1 MLRYKITFATFPCNF
16 YIGRLL
22 FTQDTT
28 IASEG
33 SNATFIC
40 QVSESTIT
48 LKNEW
53 LFENR
58 TIFENGKLASG
69 VNKDKYKLKLA
80 GTRLE
85 IVNLTVQ
92 DGGYYQCIIRREN
105 GELLFSV
112 RGTLNVIKRTFAGFI
127 V

>member
-1 MLRYKITFATFPCNF
+1 M
-16 YIGRLL
+16 
-22 FTQDTT
+22 
-28 IASEG
+28 
-33 SNATFIC
+33 
-40 QVSESTIT
+40 SESTIT

-69 VNKDKYKLKLA
+69 VNKDKFKLKLS

-85 IVNLTVQ
+85 IANLTVQ

-112 RGTLNVIKRTFAGFI
+112 RGALNVIKGTFAGFI